1 MGDYPDWTDL
11 VQIVGADIMVPI
23 DIQGAYIMMPVDIQ
37 AQYVNLDI
45 DIVAQS
51 VGNIAIDLVAQSVGD
66 ITVDIKAQ
74 SIEHLDI
81 DIEAQ
86 HVGVYLQ
93 PDWTALQGKD
103 KNFNALTAALATGFY
118 TSAEY
123 AVPEGK
129 TLYITHIAGWCFSS
143 SDVNRDEI
151 VIMGISIYDETA
163 GAYVF
168 ASGGNGGCATNL
180 SKPIVIP
187 EEHTVWLM
195 SWNFSAHPCDVRV
208 SAGGY
213 EI

>member
-11 VQIVGADIMVPI
+11 VQIIGADIMVPI

-37 AQYVNLDI
+37 AQYVDLD
-45 DIVAQS
+45 VAITAE
-51 VGNIAIDLVAQSVGD
+51 NIANIMIALTAETMEN
-66 ITVDIKAQ
+66 IKIDIKAAT
-74 SIEHLDI
+74 IEHLLMEI
-81 DIEAQ
+81 DAQ
-86 HVGVYLQ
+86 HVGIYLQ
-93 PDWTALQGKD
+93 PDWNALAGTD
-103 KNFNALTAALATGFY
+103 KNFNALTAALGTGLY

-123 AVPEGK
+123 SVPEGK
-129 TLYITHIAGWCFSS
+129 TLYITHIAGWCYGS
-143 SDVNRDEI
+143 SDVNRDKI

-168 ASGGNGGCATNL
+168 ASGGNGGCVANL

-187 EEHTVWLM
+187 AEHNVWLM
-195 SWNFSAHPCDVRV
+195 CWNFSAHPGDVRV